1 MTAGSGAGG
10 ILSRSRQAPAPSAR
24 RREKHMTDLQII
36 ITCACLLVASFI
48 AGRAWVTTWPEI
60 KGGRH
65 GNKRHNSN

>member
-1 MTAGSGAGG
+1 
-10 ILSRSRQAPAPSAR
+10 
-24 RREKHMTDLQII
+24 MTDLQII
-36 ITCACLLVASFI
+36 IVCACLQLIAWA